1 MKVSEECWE
10 RCLAVLRKCPAIVN
24 EGIQKL
30 AQDIWGLLVNIEK
43 AARISLRFVQSYPC
57 DLFLLLVG
65 V

>member
-1 MKVSEECWE
+1 M
-10 RCLAVLRKCPAIVN
+10 AVLRKCPAIVN